1 VIRDVLTVAWKEWR
15 ELNAPGSRDSGI
27 VGLLVFV
34 AVLGLFLPYQVGPS
48 WLSAPWVLLFWV
60 WIPTFLMT
68 TVTADT
74 FAGERERGT
83 LGSLLAT
90 RLPDRAILAG
100 KMSAA
105 VVYVWGA
112 TLLSVPLS
120 LVAVNIRAPG
130 EMVFYT
136 SAQLGTV
143 TGLALLASIFGG
155 ALGVLVSL
163 RAPTVRHAQQ
173 TFSLGVLAAF
183 IVPVFGLQMLP
194 AGTRTD
200 LITTLLIGDPARV
213 ALVLTASLATLDALL
228 VSAAMAR
235 FRRGRLL
242 LNGSGA

>member
-1 VIRDVLTVAWKEWR
+1 MIRDILTVGWKEWR
-15 ELNAPGSRDSGI
+15 ELNAAGSRDGGN

-34 AVLGLFLPYQVGPS
+34 GVLGLFLPYQVGRG
-48 WLSAPWVLLFWV
+48 WLTAPWVLLFWI
-60 WIPTFLMT
+60 WIPIFLMT

-112 TLLSVPLS
+112 SLLAVPLS
-120 LVAVNIRAPG
+120 LVAINIKSPG
-130 EMVFYT
+130 QIALY
-136 SAQLGTV
+136 SSGQLTMV

-163 RAPTVRHAQQ
+163 RAPTVRQAQQ
-173 TFSLGVLAAF
+173 IFSLGVLMAF
-183 IVPVFGLQMLP
+183 ILPVFGLQLLP
-194 AGTRTD
+194 SGARTG
-200 LITTLLIGDPARV
+200 LLTALLLGEPARV
-213 ALVLTASLATLDALL
+213 ALVLAVILTALDLLL
-228 VSAAMAR
+228 VWAAMAR

-242 LNGSGA
+242 LSGSEA

>member
-1 VIRDVLTVAWKEWR
+1 MIRDVLTVSWKEWR
-15 ELNAPGSRDSGI
+15 ELNAPGSGDSG
-27 VGLLVFV
+27 VLGLLLFV
-34 AVLGLFLPYQVGPS
+34 GVLGLFLPYQVGPG
-48 WLSAPWVLLFWV
+48 WLSAPWVLLFWI
-60 WIPTFLMT
+60 WIPIFLMT

-105 VVYVWGA
+105 VMYVWGA

-120 LVAVNIRAPG
+120 LVAINIRSSG
-130 EMVFYT
+130 ELALYT
-136 SAQLGTV
+136 SAQLSIV

-194 AGTRTD
+194 AGARAG
-200 LITTLLIGDPARV
+200 LIRELLIGDPARV
-213 ALVLTASLATLDALL
+213 ALVLAISLATLDALL
-228 VSAAMAR
+228 LSAAMAR

-242 LNGSGA
+242 LNRSEA